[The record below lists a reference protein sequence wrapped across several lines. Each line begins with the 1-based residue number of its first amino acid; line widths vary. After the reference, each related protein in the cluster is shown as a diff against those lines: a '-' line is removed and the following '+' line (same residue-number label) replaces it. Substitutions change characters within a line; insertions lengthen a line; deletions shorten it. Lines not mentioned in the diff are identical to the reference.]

1 MLRVWKGAARR
12 LDTDDDSVFIRGDTE
27 NGVRFGMNG
36 ALDGIGFGISTI
48 KELDRNVN
56 IRST

>member
-1 MLRVWKGAARR
+1 MLS
-12 LDTDDDSVFIRGDTE
+12 LDTDDDGVFIRGDTE
-27 NGVRFGMNG
+27 NGVRFGMND